1 MDIENNDQDIIY
13 YQLDLPFG
21 QNQILFINNAVILN
35 IQRDR
40 QVDLVTIMYSSGG
53 GPGSFQTQLVLIVDR
68 NTSIQDRNGRNVN
81 RNQLRVGMRIDALI
95 SARFTR
101 SQPPQANAFIIII
114 NDNRRRPSQVAEGRV
129 GNINF
134 QRNFFNLRIRDRG
147 RGWDDDDDD
156 DDFGPGPQWPIP
168 QEPGPERD
176 NVNRIRI
183 FVDQNTRFIDRN
195 GRSIA
200 FRNLRER
207 DRVRVEY
214 QTLRQ
219 PGADRINIALQV
231 RIL

>member
-13 YQLDLPFG
+13 YQLELPFG
-21 QNQILFINNAVILN
+21 QNQIMFINNGVIRN

-40 QVDLVTIMYSSGG
+40 QVDLVTITYAAGG
-53 GPGSFQTQLVLIVDR
+53 GPGSFQTELVLLVDR
-68 NTSIQDRNGRNVN
+68 NTSVQDRNGRNVN

-95 SARFTR
+95 SARLTR
-101 SQPPQANAFIIII
+101 SLPPQANAFIIII
-114 NDNRRRPSQVAEGRV
+114 NDNRRRPTQSAEGRV

-134 QRNFFNLRIRDRG
+134 QRNFFNLRVRDRNAGPG

-156 DDFGPGPQWPIP
+156 DDDGRSGR
-168 QEPGPERD
+168 G
-176 NVNRIRI
+176 NANRIRI

-195 GRSIA
+195 GRRIA

-214 QTLRQ
+214 QTLQQ
-219 PGADRINIALQV
+219 PGADRINIALEV